1 MAIIDNSN
9 PNGPIRP
16 WGRYEILFESKSC
29 KVKRII
35 VKPQQRLSYQ
45 YHFKRQEAWTII
57 QGTATITLNDIVKDY
72 PVGSTALIG
81 LKDKHR
87 VQNKDPKNDLIFIE
101 VQTGTYFGEDD
112 IIRVEDDYNRPEKFQ
127 DREDT
132 LFL

>member
-16 WGRYEILFESKSC
+16 WGRYEILFESDTC

-35 VKPQQRLSYQ
+35 VKPKQRLSYQ

-72 PVGSTALIG
+72 AQGSTALIG
-81 LKDKHR
+81 CKDKHR
-87 VQNKDPKNDLIFIE
+87 VENKDPKNDLIFIE

-112 IIRVEDDYNRPEKFQ
+112 IIRVEDDYNRPEKFT
-127 DREDT
+127 DKDET

>member
-16 WGRYEILFESKSC
+16 WGRYEILFESEIC

-57 QGTATITLNDIVKDY
+57 KGVATITLNDEVKDY
-72 PVGSTALIG
+72 KQGSTALIG
-81 LKDKHR
+81 CKDKHR
-87 VQNKDPKNDLIFIE
+87 VENKDPKNDLIFIE

-112 IIRVEDDYNRPEKFQ
+112 IIRIEDDYNRPEKFT
-127 DREDT
+127 DRDDT